1 MARISEDSSSEGGGG
16 MKTRGNKK
24 GAVVVRYVPIRHS
37 EEATARLVKA
47 LRNGIMGLRERKE
60 RKETEEVR

>member
-1 MARISEDSSSEGGGG
+1 

-37 EEATARLVKA
+37 QEATARLVKA
-47 LRNGIMGLRERKE
+47 LRDGIQGVRERAQKKE
-60 RKETEEVR
+60 HGEEVRNER